1 MVEHGELITRVN
13 GKGKKIRKPRSIYSS
28 LQIQQLER
36 RFQRTQYLALPER
49 AELAASLGITQTQVG
64 VWTFSVLITTL
75 PTQQSLH
82 EHFNLAYMLVTKQSI
97 SFYVKKIDIQM
108 QPIFLA
114 VIKLLHKYVGWLAGR
129 LAGVWLSSY
138 PHCQHVSHHA
148 CHPLGLTLA
157 TLSHK
162 STA

>member
-64 VWTFSVLITTL
+64 LETQIQSFQTEETWENTTL
-75 PTQQSLH
+75 KVGLDLIEKSYNCPNWYQILSL
-82 EHFNLAYMLVTKQSI
+82 ET
-97 SFYVKKIDIQM
+97 
-108 QPIFLA
+108 
-114 VIKLLHKYVGWLAGR
+114 
-129 LAGVWLSSY
+129 
-138 PHCQHVSHHA
+138 
-148 CHPLGLTLA
+148 
-157 TLSHK
+157 
-162 STA
+162 

>member
-64 VWTFSVLITTL
+64 NKQKQTNVETFSYLPRELI
-75 PTQQSLH
+75 
-82 EHFNLAYMLVTKQSI
+82 
-97 SFYVKKIDIQM
+97 VKKN
-108 QPIFLA
+108 
-114 VIKLLHKYVGWLAGR
+114 
-129 LAGVWLSSY
+129 
-138 PHCQHVSHHA
+138 
-148 CHPLGLTLA
+148 
-157 TLSHK
+157 
-162 STA
+162 

>member
-64 VWTFSVLITTL
+64 LE
-75 PTQQSLH
+75 TQIQSFQTMEKIYQKVGLDLF
-82 EHFNLAYMLVTKQSI
+82 ENL
-97 SFYVKKIDIQM
+97 KIVQIG
-108 QPIFLA
+108 
-114 VIKLLHKYVGWLAGR
+114 IK
-129 LAGVWLSSY
+129 S
-138 PHCQHVSHHA
+138 
-148 CHPLGLTLA
+148 
-157 TLSHK
+157 
-162 STA
+162 

>member
-64 VWTFSVLITTL
+64 LENKFKAFKLL
-75 PTQQSLH
+75 
-82 EHFNLAYMLVTKQSI
+82 
-97 SFYVKKIDIQM
+97 VKKHKNM
-108 QPIFLA
+108 EKFRFLRLE
-114 VIKLLHKYVGWLAGR
+114 IKNG
-129 LAGVWLSSY
+129 
-138 PHCQHVSHHA
+138 
-148 CHPLGLTLA
+148 TLF
-157 TLSHK
+157 TTK
-162 STA
+162 

>member
-64 VWTFSVLITTL
+64 LLPKPRFQTTTFLDRAGLVVFPLVFLWKWLGSQIISSTL
-75 PTQQSLH
+75 TNCQISKWQGLLLH
-82 EHFNLAYMLVTKQSI
+82 SKKHWKKSAGNQYLCS
-97 SFYVKKIDIQM
+97 SFLFSTPLTDMDWWVKAKKIR
-108 QPIFLA
+108 
-114 VIKLLHKYVGWLAGR
+114 VKLLGEQNF
-129 LAGVWLSSY
+129 
-138 PHCQHVSHHA
+138 CF
-148 CHPLGLTLA
+148 
-157 TLSHK
+157 
-162 STA
+162 